1 MDVTQEI
8 LKNSQ
13 RYGVSSNTNQNSVA
27 ASRSLNFAQGT
38 SIEKPVVQN
47 ITAFPIKLKYE
58 DKIGLFGAENRFI
71 KFQLNITDSITTFE
85 SIEEPDGYL
94 TLLNSRVTLQGATE
108 GYDTALE
115 SYTSFGYDPN
125 YDHASYISSIK
136 NPATTRISI
145 DVNNLTTGNRFN
157 DNWLDVVIYDKNKK
171 IHGYDLIYLKPNDF
185 FYVGFHARAPKR
197 IAYNVEVNIGRE
209 YISKF
214 SMTAEQQR
222 YEG

>member
-125 YDHASYISSIK
+125 YDHANYISSIK
-136 NPATTRISI
+136 NPATTRISV
-145 DVNNLTTGNRFN
+145 DVNNLSTGNRFN

-171 IHGYDLIYLKPNDF
+171 IHGHDLIYLKPNDF
-185 FYVGFHARAPKR
+185 FYVGFHARTPKR